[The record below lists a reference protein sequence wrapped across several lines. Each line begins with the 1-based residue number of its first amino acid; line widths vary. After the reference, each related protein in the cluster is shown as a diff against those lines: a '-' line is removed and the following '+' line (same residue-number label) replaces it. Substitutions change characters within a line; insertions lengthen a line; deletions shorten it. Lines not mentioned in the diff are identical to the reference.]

1 MSVLVDFSIAPMD
14 KGESVSPYVAK
25 AVSII
30 KNSGLDYQ
38 LGPMGTSVEGNW
50 EEVMSLVSLCFEE
63 LKKECDRIYLTIK
76 VDYRKNAQGRIKGK
90 VASVEKKL

>member
-1 MSVLVDFSIAPMD
+1 MSVLIDFSIAPMD
-14 KGESVSPYVAK
+14 KGESVSLYVAK

-30 KNSGLDYQ
+30 KNSGLDYR

-50 EEVMSLVSLCFEE
+50 AEVMSLVTRCFEE
-63 LKKECDRIYLTIK
+63 LKKECDRIYLTMK
-76 VDYRKNAQGRIKGK
+76 VDYRKNAKGRIKGK

>member
-1 MSVLVDFSIAPMD
+1 MSVLIDFSIAPMD

-30 KNSGLDYQ
+30 KNSRLDYQ

-50 EEVMSLVSLCFEE
+50 EDVMVTSCFEE

-76 VDYRKNAQGRIKGK
+76 VDYRKNANGRIKGK

>member
-1 MSVLVDFSIAPMD
+1 MSVLIDFSIAPMD

-25 AVSII
+25 AVTII
-30 KNSGLDYQ
+30 KNSRLDYQ

-50 EEVMSLVSLCFEE
+50 EEVMTLVTRCFEE

-76 VDYRKNAQGRIKGK
+76 VDYRKNATGRIKGK
-90 VASVEKKL
+90 VASVERKL